1 MKSEERHQIKQD
13 ELLTGYERAAHW
25 VGTHRDETR
34 VTLLAIAV
42 VGLAA
47 LGITTWRSH
56 QHQASEKSFSDALRL
71 FHSPVSSEIAPGA
84 PAPSGTVFA
93 TAQERYTKAREAFD
107 GVAREYGSTRAGRRA
122 RYYTALCDVEL
133 GNHAAAEKALSDL
146 AASKDEETVAGLA
159 RLALAETHR
168 RRGQVDQAVAAF
180 TKLVDEKGTA
190 VPADHALMRL
200 AATLED
206 ARRTA
211 EASRAYKR
219 LADEFPTSVY
229 AAEARR
235 KADHLGD
242 RG

>member
-13 ELLTGYERAAHW
+13 ELLTGYERAAGF
-25 VGTHRDETR
+25 VAAHRDETR
-34 VTLLAIAV
+34 VTLLALAV

-47 LGITTWRSH
+47 IGLSTWRSH

-71 FHSPVSSEIAPGA
+71 FHSPVSSEVAPGA

-93 TAQERYTKAREAFD
+93 TAQERYTKARESFE

-133 GNHAAAEKALSDL
+133 GNHAAAEKTLTDL
-146 AASKDEETVAGLA
+146 AGDGDDDTLAGLS
-159 RLALAETHR
+159 RLALAESHR

-180 TKLVDEKGTA
+180 TKLVEDAGTT
-190 VPADHALMRL
+190 VPRDHALMRL

-211 EASRAYKR
+211 EAGRAYKR
-219 LADEFPTSVY
+219 LADEFPASVY

-235 KADHLGD
+235 KADHLGA